1 MNPNPLCD
9 NNLALM
15 GILEGPTVGI
25 HMKSKLADSL
35 LGIRDGRTF
44 AGGAWNCVSLIEE
57 FRGPWA
63 RRYHG
68 AASGG
73 SATAGA
79 GAVGAARILAFPDL

>member
-1 MNPNPLCD
+1 
-9 NNLALM
+9 
-15 GILEGPTVGI
+15 
-25 HMKSKLADSL
+25 MKSKLADSL

>member
-1 MNPNPLCD
+1 
-9 NNLALM
+9 M
-15 GILEGPTVGI
+15 GILEGPTVEI

-35 LGIRDGRTF
+35 LGSRDGRTF

-57 FRGPWA
+57 FRSPWA

-79 GAVGAARILAFPDL
+79 GAVGGARILASQDL